1 MALDPV
7 RRILVKPLT
16 ATTFG
21 FWDVSDLATS
31 RTIEN
36 REIEVVPTP
45 VSSQIAGDAR
55 LYGLQYDPTLEAFV
69 LWGGDSSVWVL
80 HPPGNL
86 DPDGDGIKDAT
97 AGWSLEKITPTGSG
111 PTVPA
116 RFTGVFGKWVYLP
129 AEKAYLGVID
139 PDSGDV
145 YLYKPAYNVAP
156 TVDTSPPSIQPNIVG
171 TLGSAGWYR
180 SDVQWTWSIN
190 DPEST
195 VSDSTGCDPGSLSI
209 DTTGQTFTCAATST
223 GGTTSQ
229 SITIRRDGTAP
240 TASSAPVS
248 LPNSAGWFR
257 SNVTIRTTGTDAT
270 SGIASCEAETQ
281 VTTEGRDQTS
291 VASTCTDQAGNVSDP
306 AVTTGINIDKTVP
319 EVTANRAPLPN
330 ASGWNNTPVTVSFVA
345 LDALSGVAPEGCDS
359 PVTLQANGADQSIT
373 GHCSDLAGNV
383 GTVTLNGIRIDT
395 NPPVTVATATPPP
408 NANGWNNSNVTVSFA
423 ATDSLPGSTVA
434 SCDCTADHFDR
445 RRRSRVVGH
454 LQGRRLKH
462 QQSRLGHV

>member
-1 MALDPV
+1 MPATGLWRRGSLPSQVTIDNGVPTAVDGVFNAPTSGESWDNVVYLENLDRMAVLAVSREGVTFRRPDGQATGPYFWDPAKADPLKVSGTTGSQVNPGLYTGVVGGQMWQNRDNFPADVGFGLMGKTAYANENGNDVVYFAGNYDRLWRYTARDLNAANDSWEPVGIRPLSGKDSSGPMALDPV

-145 YLYKPAYNVAP
+145 YLYKPAYNVTP
-156 TVDTSPPSIQPNIVG
+156 TADASPPAIQPNIVG

-209 DTTGQTFTCAATST
+209 DTTGQTFTLR
-223 GGTTSQ
+223 GDEYG
-229 SITIRRDGTAP
+229 RHDE
-240 TASSAPVS
+240 PV
-248 LPNSAGWFR
+248 
-257 SNVTIRTTGTDAT
+257 DH
-270 SGIASCEAETQ
+270 
-281 VTTEGRDQTS
+281 
-291 VASTCTDQAGNVSDP
+291 DP
-306 AVTTGINIDKTVP
+306 
-319 EVTANRAPLPN
+319 
-330 ASGWNNTPVTVSFVA
+330 S
-345 LDALSGVAPEGCDS
+345 
-359 PVTLQANGADQSIT
+359 
-373 GHCSDLAGNV
+373 
-383 GTVTLNGIRIDT
+383 
-395 NPPVTVATATPPP
+395 
-408 NANGWNNSNVTVSFA
+408 
-423 ATDSLPGSTVA
+423 
-434 SCDCTADHFDR
+434 
-445 RRRSRVVGH
+445 
-454 LQGRRLKH
+454 
-462 QQSRLGHV
+462 